1 MFMGRI
7 KRATLSLARIGEVS
21 GGVDAATRCLPVH
34 LNGVSPEAPPPPAR
48 EQLRSLRATG
58 LAYCHPGSD
67 RGVAEID
74 VELDRGTL
82 TVVTG
87 PVGSGK
93 STLVRTL
100 LGLLPADRGEIR
112 WNDERVDDPAGFF
125 VPPRVAYVPQ
135 VPRLFSGTLREN
147 IVLGAAFDDEE
158 VFRAVRMAALEP
170 DVALMPDGLDTLVGM
185 RGLRLSGGQIQRV
198 AVARMIIRDPELM
211 VLDDASNALDVD
223 TERELWSNLLAHGRT
238 VLAVSNRPELVSGAD
253 QVIRLERGPTGV
265 TATERA
271 QSVEAGA

>member
-1 MFMGRI
+1 
-7 KRATLSLARIGEVS
+7 
-21 GGVDAATRCLPVH
+21 
-34 LNGVSPEAPPPPAR
+34 
-48 EQLRSLRATG
+48 
-58 LAYCHPGSD
+58 
-67 RGVAEID
+67 VAEID